1 MSSQDDD
8 QQSLVLWVVF
18 GLVALVVSLMMVA
31 NIYQRSKMS
40 SPKAGAAGQAALSV
54 VTMASSS
61 PMSPMSPTGISAAD
75 RQALSDAA
83 SVKVENGVVK
93 FYFASGKTDLATGAN
108 DALTEA
114 VKAAKA
120 GKKLVIS
127 GYHDGTGNAVK
138 NAEIARQPAFT
149 VRDVLK
155 AAGVAEGN
163 IEPKKP
169 EQLHVAG
176 SNAESRRVEVTLQ
189 SARTQPSVATLR
201 EQFSTQLVTW
211 TTQKPDCA
219 SYHSACN

>member
-1 MSSQDDD
+1 M
-8 QQSLVLWVVF
+8 
-18 GLVALVVSLMMVA
+18 ALVVSLMVVV

-61 PMSPMSPTGISAAD
+61 PMSPMSPMSPAGISVAD

-83 SVKVENGVVK
+83 RVKVENGVVK

-138 NAEIARQPAFT
+138 NAEIARQRAFT
-149 VRDVLK
+149 VRDALK

-169 EQLHVAG
+169 EQLHAAG

-189 SARTQPSVATLR
+189 
-201 EQFSTQLVTW
+201 
-211 TTQKPDCA
+211 
-219 SYHSACN
+219 

>member
-18 GLVALVVSLMMVA
+18 GLVALVVSLMVVVS
-31 NIYQRSKMS
+31 IYQRSKMS

-61 PMSPMSPTGISAAD
+61 PMSPAGISVAD

-83 SVKVENGVVK
+83 RVKVENGVVK

-138 NAEIARQPAFT
+138 NAEIARQRAFT
-149 VRDVLK
+149 VRDALK

-169 EQLHVAG
+169 EQLHAAG

-189 SARTQPSVATLR
+189 
-201 EQFSTQLVTW
+201 
-211 TTQKPDCA
+211 
-219 SYHSACN
+219 